1 MVMGNSENLR
11 VFNFAILLKSRKS
24 RKLYAR
30 EILVFYI
37 DSSLK
42 EISGAGTASVASL
55 SKICLLSLIHI

>member
-55 SKICLLSLIHI
+55 SKICLCHLQG